1 VKIFEVLNE
10 DNFLLYASRNYNSNK
25 CIDLNEFYDDLNR
38 FKHINKLLT
47 RYDVNNDLQERL
59 LLNHTIV
66 LFNVFGIDA
75 ASKMIWY
82 RIKEQHWPVIK
93 TLLIYLNYIKEND
106 KVEVPLDMILI
117 EKLRQI

>member
-1 VKIFEVLNE
+1 MFEVLNE
-10 DNFLLYASRNYNSNK
+10 ENFLLYASRNYNSTK

-47 RYDVNNDLQERL
+47 RYAVNDDLQERL

-82 RIKEQHWPVIK
+82 RIKEQHWSVIK
-93 TLLIYLNYIKEND
+93 TLLVYLNYINEKD
-106 KVEVPLDMILI
+106 KVEVPLDITLV
-117 EKLRQI
+117 ERLRKI